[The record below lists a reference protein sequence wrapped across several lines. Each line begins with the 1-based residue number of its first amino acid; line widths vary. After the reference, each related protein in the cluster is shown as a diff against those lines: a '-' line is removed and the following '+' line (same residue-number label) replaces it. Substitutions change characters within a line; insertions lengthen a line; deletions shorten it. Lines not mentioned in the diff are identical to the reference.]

1 MSVFNF
7 METIFF
13 ISLGITFVL
22 ILLLVYHFK
31 QRITTIE
38 QKTDTMLEIINNVVK
53 EIYVLK
59 NAQQINTRFFTANNN
74 NENVVHIP
82 APTVNYLS
90 TNKINVSDE
99 DDDDEDDDDEDHS
112 DGDGDEDDDDGDED
126 GDGDEDDDEPIIQ
139 ELDIEEITTYE
150 ILPSLNEDI
159 VKVINVSLNE
169 MDVPNE
175 DNGNEPDEDDIDVV
189 EIVDLTSS
197 QIQVEKI
204 EAEETENLEEDVSH
218 EESSQKEHSK
228 DVYRKMTLQS
238 LKTLVITKGLC
249 SDPGKLKKP
258 ELLKMLETVDE

>member
-59 NAQQINTRFFTANNN
+59 NAQQINTRFFTTTNN

-99 DDDDEDDDDEDHS
+99 DDSDGDEDEDHS
-112 DGDGDEDDDDGDED
+112 DDDGDEDDDDGDED
-126 GDGDEDDDEPIIQ
+126 GDSDDDEPIIK
-139 ELDIEEITTYE
+139 ELDIEEITSYE
-150 ILPSLNEDI
+150 ILPSLSEDA

-169 MDVPNE
+169 MDIPIE
-175 DNGNEPDEDDIDVV
+175 DNGNEVDEDVTDLV
-189 EIVDLTSS
+189 EIDNLTSS
-197 QIQVEKI
+197 PIQVEKM

-238 LKTLVITKGLC
+238 LKALVITKGLC
-249 SDPGKLKKP
+249 SDPSKLKKP